1 MLLHLNELFHGRN
14 YLGKYVDNIFYCIQI
29 LQGKG
34 YGSQI
39 LDFAESLASIAQLE
53 VVSCRSDLFPY
64 YMKRGYKEVRR
75 FPAEKYRSTS
85 GSKIATCTRKVV

>member
-1 MLLHLNELFHGRN
+1 MHAL
-14 YLGKYVDNIFYCIQI
+14 I

-75 FPAEKYRSTS
+75 FPAEKYIPVKRLTRTGLQMEVMQKRAKSTENV
-85 GSKIATCTRKVV
+85 TC